1 MSGTEADPIYAIGF
15 RLGLPDAE
23 AYARAHASE
32 LVAARGADV
41 ARDVMLV
48 AVTGDL
54 PAARRL
60 CAVLCPD
67 AVFETHDDGSQVK
80 VTYESG
86 PVRGS
91 LNVSRSPHVRT
102 DIGTALA
109 TAAISLE
116 HRLRQLPEWAAVAD
130 LDGDGLRERVAFV
143 SAWAGTLHRPGSQRR
158 IQLDGLAARLREP
171 GAVIGD
177 GPDEIPPS
185 DISHVLSGVTTQGDL
200 GMAVTVLMER
210 LDNFEPAAAPRP

>member
-1 MSGTEADPIYAIGF
+1 MSGIEADPIFAIGF

-23 AYARAHASE
+23 TYARAHVTE
-32 LVAARGADV
+32 LAAARGADV

-60 CAVLCPD
+60 CAALCPG

-80 VTYESG
+80 VMYESG

-102 DIGTALA
+102 DVGTALA
-109 TAAISLE
+109 TAAISLA
-116 HRLRQLPEWAAVAD
+116 HRLRQVPEWVAVAE
-130 LDGDGLRERVAFV
+130 LDGDGLRERAASL
-143 SAWAGTLHRPGSQRR
+143 SAWAGTLHRPGSPRR
-158 IQLDGLAARLREP
+158 LQLDGLAARLREP
-171 GAVIGD
+171 GAAIGD
-177 GPDEIPPS
+177 GADEIPPA
-185 DISHVLSGVTTQGDL
+185 DVMDVLSDVTTQGDL
-200 GMAVTVLMER
+200 GVAVSVLLER
-210 LDNFEPAAAPRP
+210 LESFEPASAPSP